1 MYFSYLFLFRK
12 VKIKQDVAQLNSNI
26 QINVDTIEHSESVYS
41 LFKNNLSSESG
52 ILRKAKNTVYHFRI
66 TGDAD
71 SIFGNG
77 HFVAFIMADDV
88 YSVISALILSK
99 WTGDAWSMI
108 FTSYDQTNFIKKLS

>member
-1 MYFSYLFLFRK
+1 MGGFT
-12 VKIKQDVAQLNSNI
+12 QLNSNI

-41 LFKNNLSSESG
+41 LFKNNLSSENG
-52 ILRKAKNTVYHFRI
+52 IFRKAKNTVYHFRI

-77 HFVAFIMADDV
+77 HFVAFIMADDA

-108 FTSYDQTNFIKKLS
+108 FTSYDQTNFTKKLS